1 MTTCIFTSNSSIKH
15 DTGPGHP
22 ECPERIP
29 AILTGLKKI
38 QSQKLIWKE
47 IGSFDEKYIELTHS
61 KKYLEKINQSFPK
74 EDLVFLD
81 GDTIVSKGS
90 KKAAYDAVGA
100 IINAIDAVMNQEFDN
115 AFCVVRPPGH
125 HAEKEQA
132 MGFCIF
138 NNVAVGATY
147 LLEKYKL
154 DKVAIID
161 FDVHHGNGTQDI
173 FYNEK
178 KVLYISS
185 HQFPFYPGTGSK
197 DEIGKFNNILNIPL
211 KTGTVSEEFFNSY
224 KKVYDKLNEFRPQFI
239 LLSAGFDAHKND
251 PLANVNLESR
261 DYYILTKE
269 IMKIAKKICSNKIVS
284 ILEGG
289 YNLSAIQESA
299 KYHVEALLEV

>member
-1 MTTCIFTSNSSIKH
+1 VTTCIFTSNSSIKH

-74 EDLVFLD
+74 EGLVFLD
-81 GDTIVSKGS
+81 GDTIVSKDS

-211 KTGTVSEEFFNSY
+211 KAGTVSEEFFNSY

-251 PLANVNLESR
+251 PLANVDLESR

>member
-1 MTTCIFTSNSSIKH
+1 MTTCIFTSNYSIRH

-29 AILTGLKKI
+29 AILNGLKKI

-47 IGSFDEKYIELTHS
+47 IRSFDEKYIELTHS
-61 KKYLEKINQSFPK
+61 QKYLEKINQSFPK

-211 KTGTVSEEFFNSY
+211 KAGTVSDEFFNCY

-251 PLANVNLESR
+251 PLANVNLESK
-261 DYYILTKE
+261 DYYVLTKE
-269 IMKIAKKICSNKIVS
+269 IMKIAKKICGNKIVS

>member
-1 MTTCIFTSNSSIKH
+1 MTTCIFTADSSTQH

-29 AILTGLKKI
+29 SIINGLKRI
-38 QSQKLIWKE
+38 QSKNLIWKDV
-47 IGSFDEKYIELTHS
+47 GSFDEKYIKLTHS
-61 KKYLEKINQSFPK
+61 EKYLEKINQSFPK
-74 EDLVFLD
+74 EGLDFLD

-90 KKAAYDAVGA
+90 KKAAYDAVSS
-100 IINAIDAVMNQEFDN
+100 IINAIDAVMNKEFNN

-154 DKVAIID
+154 NKVAIID

-185 HQFPFYPGTGSK
+185 HQFPFYPGTGSE
-197 DEIGKFNNILNIPL
+197 DETGKYNNILNIPL
-211 KTGTVSEEFFNSY
+211 KAETSSKEFFDSY
-224 KKVYDKLNEFRPQFI
+224 KKVYDKLNEFKPEFI

-251 PLANVNLESR
+251 PLANINLESK
-261 DYYILTKE
+261 DYYTLTKE
-269 IMKIAKKICSNKIVS
+269 IIKIAKQICENKIVS

-289 YNLSAIQESA
+289 YNLAAIQESA

>member
-1 MTTCIFTSNSSIKH
+1 MTTCIFTTDSSVQH

-29 AILTGLKKI
+29 SIINGLKKI
-38 QSQKLIWKE
+38 QSQKLIWEKVKY
-47 IGSFDEKYIELTHS
+47 FDDKYIKLTHS
-61 KKYLEKINQSFPK
+61 EKYFEKINQSFPK
-74 EDLVFLD
+74 EGLAFLD

-100 IINAIDAVMNQEFDN
+100 IINAIDAVMNKEFDN

-138 NNVAVGATY
+138 NNIAVGATY
-147 LLEKYKL
+147 LMEKYKMN
-154 DKVAIID
+154 KVAIID

-197 DEIGKFNNILNIPL
+197 DETGKYNNILNIPL
-211 KTGTVSEEFFNSY
+211 KAGTNSKEFFASY
-224 KKVYDKLNEFRPQFI
+224 NKVYDKLNEFKPEFI

-251 PLANVNLESR
+251 PLANINLESK
-261 DYYILTKE
+261 DYYTLTKE
-269 IMKIAKKICSNKIVS
+269 IIKIAKQVSGNKIVS

-289 YNLSAIQESA
+289 YNLAAIQESA
-299 KYHVEALLEV
+299 KYHVEALLEA

>member
-1 MTTCIFTSNSSIKH
+1 VTTCIFTSNSSIQH

-29 AILTGLKKI
+29 AILAGLKKI

-47 IGSFDEKYIELTHS
+47 IGSFDEKYIQLTHS
-61 KKYLEKINQSFPK
+61 QKYLEKINQSFPK

-81 GDTIVSKGS
+81 GDTVVSKGS

-100 IINAIDAVMNQEFDN
+100 IINAIDAVMNQEFNN
-115 AFCVVRPPGH
+115 AFCAVRPPGH

-132 MGFCIF
+132 MGFCLF

-161 FDVHHGNGTQDI
+161 FDIHHGNGTQDI

-185 HQFPFYPGTGSK
+185 HQFPFYPGTGSE

-211 KTGTVSEEFFNSY
+211 KAGTVSEEFFNSY
-224 KKVYDKLNEFRPQFI
+224 KEVYKKLNEFRPQFI

-251 PLANVNLESR
+251 PLANVNLESK

-269 IMKIAKKICSNKIVS
+269 IMKIAKKVCDNKIVS

>member
-38 QSQKLIWKE
+38 QSQKLIWRE

-173 FYNEK
+173 FYSEK

-211 KTGTVSEEFFNSY
+211 KAGTVSEEFFNSY

>member
-1 MTTCIFTSNSSIKH
+1 MTTCIFTSNSSIRH

-29 AILTGLKKI
+29 AILNGLKKI

-47 IGSFDEKYIELTHS
+47 IGSFDDKYIELTHS
-61 KKYLEKINQSFPK
+61 QKYLEKINQSFPK

-100 IINAIDAVMNQEFDN
+100 IINAIDAVMNQEFNN

-211 KTGTVSEEFFNSY
+211 KAGTVSDEFFNCY

-251 PLANVNLESR
+251 PLANVNLESK
-261 DYYILTKE
+261 DYYVLTKE
-269 IMKIAKKICSNKIVS
+269 IMKIAKKICGNKIVS

>member
-1 MTTCIFTSNSSIKH
+1 MTTCIFTANSSIQH

-29 AILTGLKKI
+29 SIINGLKRI
-38 QSQKLIWKE
+38 QSKNLIWKDV
-47 IGSFDEKYIELTHS
+47 GSFDEKYIKLTHS
-61 KKYLEKINQSFPK
+61 EKYLEKINQSFPK
-74 EDLVFLD
+74 EGLDFLD

-90 KKAAYDAVGA
+90 KKAAYDAVSS
-100 IINAIDAVMNQEFDN
+100 IINAIDAVMNKEFNN

-154 DKVAIID
+154 NKVAIID

-185 HQFPFYPGTGSK
+185 HQFPFYPGTGSE
-197 DEIGKFNNILNIPL
+197 DETGKYNNILNIPL
-211 KTGTVSEEFFNSY
+211 KAETSSKEFFDSY
-224 KKVYDKLNEFRPQFI
+224 KKVYDKLNEFKPEFI

-251 PLANVNLESR
+251 PLANINLESK
-261 DYYILTKE
+261 DYYTLTKE
-269 IMKIAKKICSNKIVS
+269 IMKIAKQICESKIVS

-289 YNLSAIQESA
+289 YNLAAIQESA

>member
-1 MTTCIFTSNSSIKH
+1 MTTCIFTADSSTQH

-29 AILTGLKKI
+29 SIINGLKRI
-38 QSQKLIWKE
+38 QSKNLIWKDV
-47 IGSFDEKYIELTHS
+47 GSFDEKYIKLTHS
-61 KKYLEKINQSFPK
+61 EKYLEKINQSFPK
-74 EDLVFLD
+74 EGLDFLD

-90 KKAAYDAVGA
+90 KKAAYDAVSS
-100 IINAIDAVMNQEFDN
+100 IINAIDAVMNKEFNN

-154 DKVAIID
+154 NKVAIID

-185 HQFPFYPGTGSK
+185 HQFPFYPGTGSE
-197 DEIGKFNNILNIPL
+197 DETGKYNNILNIPL
-211 KTGTVSEEFFNSY
+211 KAETSSKEFFDSY
-224 KKVYDKLNEFRPQFI
+224 KKVYDKLNEFKPEFI

-251 PLANVNLESR
+251 PLANINLESK
-261 DYYILTKE
+261 DYYTLTKE
-269 IMKIAKKICSNKIVS
+269 IIKIAKQICESKIVS

-289 YNLSAIQESA
+289 YNLAAIQESA

>member
-1 MTTCIFTSNSSIKH
+1 MTTCIFTSNYSIKH

-38 QSQKLIWKE
+38 QSQKLIWRE

-211 KTGTVSEEFFNSY
+211 KAGTVSEEFFNNY

-251 PLANVNLESR
+251 PLANVDLESR

>member
-1 MTTCIFTSNSSIKH
+1 MTTCIFTADSSTQH

-29 AILTGLKKI
+29 SIINGLKRI
-38 QSQKLIWKE
+38 QSKNLIWKDV
-47 IGSFDEKYIELTHS
+47 GSFDEKYIKLTHS
-61 KKYLEKINQSFPK
+61 EKYLEKINQSFPK
-74 EDLVFLD
+74 EGLDFLD

-90 KKAAYDAVGA
+90 KKAAYDAVSS
-100 IINAIDAVMNQEFDN
+100 IINAIDAVMNKEFNN

-154 DKVAIID
+154 NKVAIID

-185 HQFPFYPGTGSK
+185 HQFPFYPGTGSE
-197 DEIGKFNNILNIPL
+197 DETGKYNNILNIPL
-211 KTGTVSEEFFNSY
+211 KAETSSKEFFESY
-224 KKVYDKLNEFRPQFI
+224 KKVYDKLNEFKPEFI

-251 PLANVNLESR
+251 PLANINLESK
-261 DYYILTKE
+261 DYYTLTKE
-269 IMKIAKKICSNKIVS
+269 IMKIAKQICESKIVS

-289 YNLSAIQESA
+289 YNLAAIQESA

>member
-1 MTTCIFTSNSSIKH
+1 VTTCIFTADSSTQH

-29 AILTGLKKI
+29 SIINGLKRI
-38 QSQKLIWKE
+38 QSKNLIWKDVS
-47 IGSFDEKYIELTHS
+47 SFDEKYIKLTHS
-61 KKYLEKINQSFPK
+61 EKYLEKINQSFPK
-74 EDLVFLD
+74 EGLDFLD

-90 KKAAYDAVGA
+90 KKAAYDAVSS
-100 IINAIDAVMNQEFDN
+100 IINAIDAVMNKEFNN

-154 DKVAIID
+154 NKVAIID

-185 HQFPFYPGTGSK
+185 HQFPFYPGTGSE
-197 DEIGKFNNILNIPL
+197 DETGKYDNILNIPL
-211 KTGTVSEEFFNSY
+211 KAETSSKEFFDSY
-224 KKVYDKLNEFRPQFI
+224 KKVYDKLNEFKPEFI

-251 PLANVNLESR
+251 PLANINLESK
-261 DYYILTKE
+261 DYYTLTKE
-269 IMKIAKKICSNKIVS
+269 IMKIAKQICENKIVS

-289 YNLSAIQESA
+289 YNLAAIQESA

>member
-61 KKYLEKINQSFPK
+61 KKYLEKIDQSFPK

-125 HAEKEQA
+125 HAEKEHA

-211 KTGTVSEEFFNSY
+211 KAGTVSEEFFNSY

-251 PLANVNLESR
+251 PLANVDLESR

>member
-38 QSQKLIWKE
+38 QSQKLIWKD

-100 IINAIDAVMNQEFDN
+100 IINVIDAVMNQEFDN

-147 LLEKYKL
+147 LLEKHKL

-211 KTGTVSEEFFNSY
+211 KAGTVSEEFFNSY

-251 PLANVNLESR
+251 PLANVDLESR

>member
-1 MTTCIFTSNSSIKH
+1 MTTCIFTTDSSVQH

-29 AILTGLKKI
+29 SIINGLKKI
-38 QSQKLIWKE
+38 QSKKLIWKNVR
-47 IGSFDEKYIELTHS
+47 SFDDQYIKLTHS
-61 KKYLEKINQSFPK
+61 EKYFEKINQSFQN
-74 EDLVFLD
+74 EGLAFLD

-100 IINAIDAVMNQEFDN
+100 IINAIDTVMNKEFDN

-138 NNVAVGATY
+138 NNIAVGATY
-147 LLEKYKL
+147 LMEKYKMN
-154 DKVAIID
+154 KVAIID

-185 HQFPFYPGTGSK
+185 HQFPFYPGTGSE
-197 DEIGKFNNILNIPL
+197 DETGKYNNILNIPL
-211 KTGTVSEEFFNSY
+211 KAGTNSREFFASY
-224 KKVYDKLNEFRPQFI
+224 NKVYDKLNEFKPEFI

-251 PLANVNLESR
+251 PLANINLESK
-261 DYYILTKE
+261 DYYTLTKE
-269 IMKIAKKICSNKIVS
+269 IIKIAKQVSGNKIVS

-289 YNLSAIQESA
+289 YNLAAIQESA
-299 KYHVEALLEV
+299 RYHVEALLEA

>member
-29 AILTGLKKI
+29 AILNGLKKI

-61 KKYLEKINQSFPK
+61 QKYLEKINQSFPK

-90 KKAAYDAVGA
+90 KKAAYDAVGG
-100 IINAIDAVMNQEFDN
+100 IINAIDAVMNQEFNN

-132 MGFCIF
+132 MGFCLF

-211 KTGTVSEEFFNSY
+211 KAGTVSEEFFNSY
-224 KKVYDKLNEFRPQFI
+224 KKVYEKLNEFSPQFI

-251 PLANVNLESR
+251 PLANVNLESK

-269 IMKIAKKICSNKIVS
+269 IMKIAKKVCDNKIVS

>member
-1 MTTCIFTSNSSIKH
+1 MTTCIFTSNSFIKH

-29 AILTGLKKI
+29 VILTGLKKI

-81 GDTIVSKGS
+81 GDTIVSKDS

-211 KTGTVSEEFFNSY
+211 KAGTVSEEFFNSY

>member
-173 FYNEK
+173 FYSEK

-211 KTGTVSEEFFNSY
+211 KAGTVSEEFFNNY

>member
-29 AILTGLKKI
+29 AILNGLKKI

-61 KKYLEKINQSFPK
+61 QKYLEKINQSFPK

-90 KKAAYDAVGA
+90 KKAAYDAVGG
-100 IINAIDAVMNQEFDN
+100 IINAIDALMNQEFDN

-154 DKVAIID
+154 NKVAIID

-211 KTGTVSEEFFNSY
+211 KAGTVSEEFFNSY
-224 KKVYDKLNEFRPQFI
+224 KKVYEKLNEFSPQFI

-251 PLANVNLESR
+251 PLANVNLESK

-269 IMKIAKKICSNKIVS
+269 IMKIAKKVCDNKIVS

>member
-1 MTTCIFTSNSSIKH
+1 MTTCIFTSNFSIQH

-29 AILTGLKKI
+29 AILGGLKKI
-38 QSQKLIWKE
+38 QSKKLIWKE

-61 KKYLEKINQSFPK
+61 QKYLEKINQSFPK

-90 KKAAYDAVGA
+90 KKAAYDAVGG
-100 IINAIDAVMNQEFDN
+100 IINAIDGVMNQEFN
-115 AFCVVRPPGH
+115 NTFCVVRPPGH
-125 HAEKEQA
+125 HAEKERA

-138 NNVAVGATY
+138 NNIAIGATY

-211 KTGTVSEEFFNSY
+211 KAGIVSEEFFNSY
-224 KKVYDKLNEFRPQFI
+224 KKVYEKLNEFRPQFI

-251 PLANVNLESR
+251 PLANVNLDSK

-269 IMKIAKKICSNKIVS
+269 IMKIAKKVCDNKIVS

>member
-1 MTTCIFTSNSSIKH
+1 MTTCIFTTDSSVQH

-29 AILTGLKKI
+29 SIINGLKKI
-38 QSQKLIWKE
+38 QSQKLIWEKVR
-47 IGSFDEKYIELTHS
+47 SFDDKYIKLTHS
-61 KKYLEKINQSFPK
+61 EKYFEKINQSFPN
-74 EDLVFLD
+74 EGLAFLD

-100 IINAIDAVMNQEFDN
+100 IINAIDAVMNKEFDN

-138 NNVAVGATY
+138 NNIAVGATY
-147 LLEKYKL
+147 LMEKYKMN
-154 DKVAIID
+154 KVAIID

-197 DEIGKFNNILNIPL
+197 DETGKYNNILNIPL
-211 KTGTVSEEFFNSY
+211 KAGTNSREF
-224 KKVYDKLNEFRPQFI
+224 
-239 LLSAGFDAHKND
+239 
-251 PLANVNLESR
+251 
-261 DYYILTKE
+261 
-269 IMKIAKKICSNKIVS
+269 
-284 ILEGG
+284 
-289 YNLSAIQESA
+289 
-299 KYHVEALLEV
+299 

>member
-1 MTTCIFTSNSSIKH
+1 MTTCIFTSNSFIKH

-38 QSQKLIWKE
+38 QSQKLIWRE

-138 NNVAVGATY
+138 NNIAVGATY

-211 KTGTVSEEFFNSY
+211 KAGTVSEEFFNNY

>member
-29 AILTGLKKI
+29 AILNGLKKI

-61 KKYLEKINQSFPK
+61 QKYLEKINQSFPK

-90 KKAAYDAVGA
+90 KKAAYDAVGG
-100 IINAIDAVMNQEFDN
+100 IINAIDVVMNQEFDN

-132 MGFCIF
+132 MGFCLF

-185 HQFPFYPGTGSK
+185 HQFPFYPGTGSE

-211 KTGTVSEEFFNSY
+211 KAGTVSEEFFNSY
-224 KKVYDKLNEFRPQFI
+224 KEVYKKLNEFRPQFI

-251 PLANVNLESR
+251 PLANVNLESK

-269 IMKIAKKICSNKIVS
+269 IMRIAKKVCDNKIVS

>member
-1 MTTCIFTSNSSIKH
+1 VTTCIFTSNSSIKH

-38 QSQKLIWKE
+38 QSQKLIWRE

-211 KTGTVSEEFFNSY
+211 KAGTVSEEFFNNY

>member
-29 AILTGLKKI
+29 AILTGLKKL

-211 KTGTVSEEFFNSY
+211 KAGTVSEEFFNSY

>member
-1 MTTCIFTSNSSIKH
+1 MTTCIFTSDSSVQH

-22 ECPERIP
+22 ECPGRIP
-29 AILTGLKKI
+29 SIINGLKKI
-38 QSQKLIWKE
+38 PSKNLIWKK
-47 IGSFDEKYIELTHS
+47 ISSFDEKYIKLTHS
-61 KKYLEKINQSFPK
+61 EKYLKKINQSFPI
-74 EDLVFLD
+74 EGLTFLD
-81 GDTIVSKGS
+81 GDTIVSKYS
-90 KKAAYDAVGA
+90 KKAAYDAVSS
-100 IINAIDAVMNQEFDN
+100 IINAIDGIMNKEFDN
-115 AFCVVRPPGH
+115 AFCIIRPPGH

-138 NNVAVGATY
+138 NNVAVGAIY
-147 LLEKYKL
+147 LLEKFKL
-154 DKVAIID
+154 NKVAIID

-211 KTGTVSEEFFNSY
+211 KAGTVSEEFFNSY

>member
-1 MTTCIFTSNSSIKH
+1 VTTCIFTSNSSIKH

-38 QSQKLIWKE
+38 QSQKLIWRA

-211 KTGTVSEEFFNSY
+211 KAGTVSEEFFNSY

-251 PLANVNLESR
+251 PLANVDLESR

>member
-38 QSQKLIWKE
+38 QSQKLIWRE

-125 HAEKEQA
+125 HAEKEHA

-138 NNVAVGATY
+138 NNIAVGATY

-211 KTGTVSEEFFNSY
+211 KAGTVSEEFFNSY

>member
-211 KTGTVSEEFFNSY
+211 KAGTDSEEFFNSY

-251 PLANVNLESR
+251 PLANVDLESR

>member
-1 MTTCIFTSNSSIKH
+1 MTTCIFTADSSIQH
-15 DTGPGHP
+15 DTGLGHP

-29 AILTGLKKI
+29 SIINGLKKI
-38 QSQKLIWKE
+38 QSQKLIWKNV
-47 IGSFDEKYIELTHS
+47 GSFDAKYIKLTHS
-61 KKYLEKINQSFPK
+61 EKYFEKINKSFPK
-74 EDLVFLD
+74 EGLTFLD
-81 GDTIVSKGS
+81 GDTIVSSGS

-100 IINAIDAVMNQEFDN
+100 IINAIDAVMNKEFDN

-132 MGFCIF
+132 MGFCVF
-138 NNVAVGATY
+138 NNVAIGATY
-147 LLEKYKL
+147 LMEKYKMN
-154 DKVAIID
+154 KVAIID

-178 KVLYISS
+178 KVLYVSS

-197 DEIGKFNNILNIPL
+197 DEIGKYNNILNIPL
-211 KTGTVSEEFFNSY
+211 KAGTNSREFFASY
-224 KKVYDKLNEFRPQFI
+224 NKVYDKLNEFKPEFI

-251 PLANVNLESR
+251 PLANINLESK
-261 DYYILTKE
+261 DYYTLTKE
-269 IMKIAKKICSNKIVS
+269 IIKIAKQVSNNRIVS

-299 KYHVEALLEV
+299 KFHVEALLEA

>member
-211 KTGTVSEEFFNSY
+211 KAGTISEEFFNNY
-224 KKVYDKLNEFRPQFI
+224 NKVYDKLNEFRPQFI

>member
-29 AILTGLKKI
+29 AILNGLKKI

-61 KKYLEKINQSFPK
+61 QKYLEKINQSFPK

-90 KKAAYDAVGA
+90 KKAAYDAVGG

-154 DKVAIID
+154 NKVAIID

-211 KTGTVSEEFFNSY
+211 KAGTVSEEFFNSY
-224 KKVYDKLNEFRPQFI
+224 KKVYEKLNEFSPQFI

-251 PLANVNLESR
+251 PLANVNLESK

-269 IMKIAKKICSNKIVS
+269 IMKIAKKVCDNKIVS

>member
-1 MTTCIFTSNSSIKH
+1 MTTCIFTANSSIQH

-29 AILTGLKKI
+29 SIINGLKRI
-38 QSQKLIWKE
+38 QSKDLIWKDV
-47 IGSFDEKYIELTHS
+47 GSFDEKYIKLTHS
-61 KKYLEKINQSFPK
+61 EKYFEKINQSFPK
-74 EDLVFLD
+74 EGLDFLD

-90 KKAAYDAVGA
+90 KKAAYDAVSS
-100 IINAIDAVMNQEFDN
+100 IINAIDAIMNKEFNN

-154 DKVAIID
+154 NKVAIID

-185 HQFPFYPGTGSK
+185 HQFPFYPGTGS
-197 DEIGKFNNILNIPL
+197 ENETGKYNNILNIPL
-211 KTGTVSEEFFNSY
+211 KAETSSKEFFDSY
-224 KKVYDKLNEFRPQFI
+224 KKVYDKLNEFKPEFI

-251 PLANVNLESR
+251 PLANINLESK
-261 DYYILTKE
+261 DYYTLTKE
-269 IMKIAKKICSNKIVS
+269 IMKIAKQICESKIVS

-289 YNLSAIQESA
+289 YNLAAIQESA

>member
-1 MTTCIFTSNSSIKH
+1 VTTCIFTSNYSIKH

-211 KTGTVSEEFFNSY
+211 KAGTVSEEFFNSY

-251 PLANVNLESR
+251 PLANINLESR

>member
-1 MTTCIFTSNSSIKH
+1 MTTCIFTANSSIQH

-22 ECPERIP
+22 ECAERIP
-29 AILTGLKKI
+29 SIINGLKRI
-38 QSQKLIWKE
+38 QSKNLIWKDV
-47 IGSFDEKYIELTHS
+47 GYFDEKYIKLTHS
-61 KKYLEKINQSFPK
+61 EKYLEKINQSFPK
-74 EDLVFLD
+74 EGLDFLD

-90 KKAAYDAVGA
+90 KKAAYDAVSS
-100 IINAIDAVMNQEFDN
+100 IINAIDAVMNKEFNN

-154 DKVAIID
+154 NKVAIID

-185 HQFPFYPGTGSK
+185 HQFPFYPGTGSE
-197 DEIGKFNNILNIPL
+197 DETGKYDNILNIPL
-211 KTGTVSEEFFNSY
+211 KAETSSKEFFDSY
-224 KKVYDKLNEFRPQFI
+224 KKVYDKLNEFKPEFI

-251 PLANVNLESR
+251 PLANINLESK
-261 DYYILTKE
+261 DYYTLTKE
-269 IMKIAKKICSNKIVS
+269 IMKIAKQICENKIVS

-289 YNLSAIQESA
+289 YNLAAIQESA